1 MEKLK
6 DFLNKDYLVSRF
18 ARNKGKDSIPE
29 DEIEF
34 QFSRSS
40 GKGGQNVNKVETK
53 AEIRFNIDQ
62 SKAFSDEEKEKIKKS
77 LANRINKEGDLI
89 VVSEEERSQLDNRR
103 IALEKLNEMIKE
115 ALKSEEERIP
125 TKVKETIRERR
136 LKEKKI
142 ISKKKKLRQKNL
154 RIDPHTITGLEG

>member
-1 MEKLK
+1 MVENIHFSPKDNIDDSSQKEKDLISEK
-6 DFLNKDYLVSRF
+6 
-18 ARNKGKDSIPE
+18 
-29 DEIEF
+29 EIEF

-53 AEIRFNIDQ
+53 VEIRFNIDR
-62 SKAFSDEEKEKIKKS
+62 SKAFSDEGKEKIKKS
-77 LANRINKEGDLI
+77 LTNRINKEGDLI

-115 ALKSEEERIP
+115 ALKPEEERIP
-125 TKVKETIRERR
+125 MKVKESIKERR

-142 ISKKKKLRQKNL
+142 ISEKKKLRQKNF
-154 RIDPHTITGLEG
+154 RIE